1 MRTSLKADLAIL
13 SITVVWGS
21 SFIIMKNLVEAVGVF
36 AYLTLRFAVAAVLL
50 AVIFRRQVAGTKPRD
65 ALHGGIIGILLFLGM
80 GLQVTGLQY
89 TAASTSAFVTGLNVV
104 IVPVL
109 SALLLRKQPPL
120 RAVLGVLMATVG
132 LFVLTGGFSQQ
143 WNRGDTL
150 TLFCAC
156 CFALQIIFIDKF
168 NQVTDAR
175 LNAVIQM
182 VTAAVLFALVWVVYE
197 REPVSFSW
205 PLVLTVLY
213 TGALGTAFAF
223 GVQTIAQQYTS
234 PTRTALI
241 IACEPVFGALFALLV
256 PGTDGKTEALTFPMV
271 AGSLLIL
278 GGMVLAELKGRDP
291 KAERDACPN
300 TGTALEAASLG
311 VAHEPGGAMHP
322 ETETETEMK
331 PS

>member
-21 SFIIMKNLVEAVGVF
+21 SFIIMKNLVEQVGVF
-36 AYLTLRFAVAAVLL
+36 AYLTLRFVVASMLLLVL
-50 AVIFRRQVAGTKPRD
+50 FRRQMARVRPVDLRNGAV
-65 ALHGGIIGILLFLGM
+65 IGLLLFLGM
-80 GLQVTGLQY
+80 GLQVTGLQF

-104 IVPVL
+104 MVPVL
-109 SALLLRKQPPL
+109 SAVLLRKQPPL
-120 RAVLGVLMATVG
+120 RAILGVVLATTG

-150 TLFCAC
+150 TLLCAC

-168 NQVTDAR
+168 NTQTDAR

-182 VTAAVLFALVWVVYE
+182 VVAALLFAVVWIGFE
-197 REPVSFSW
+197 RSTIHFSW
-205 PLVLTVLY
+205 PLLLTVLY

-241 IACEPVFGALFALLV
+241 IACEPVFGAIFALLV
-256 PGTDGKTEALTFPMV
+256 PGTDGVREILTLSMV
-271 AGSLLIL
+271 VGSLLIL
-278 GGMVLAELKGRDP
+278 GGMILSELKGKSEPREP
-291 KAERDACPN
+291 QLQVTRLA
-300 TGTALEAASLG
+300 TSEAD
-311 VAHEPGGAMHP
+311 VGAQDVQS
-322 ETETETEMK
+322 ET
-331 PS
+331 

>member
-21 SFIIMKNLVEAVGVF
+21 SFIIMKNLVEQVGVF
-36 AYLTLRFAVAAVLL
+36 AYLTLRFVVAAILLLVL
-50 AVIFRRQVAGTKPRD
+50 FRRQVARIRPVDMRNG
-65 ALHGGIIGILLFLGM
+65 AVIGLLLFLGM
-80 GLQVTGLQY
+80 GLQVTGLRF

-109 SALLLRKQPPL
+109 SAVLLRKQPPL
-120 RAVLGVLMATVG
+120 RAILGVGLATVG

-150 TLFCAC
+150 TLLCAC

-168 NQVTDAR
+168 NTQTDAR
-175 LNAVIQM
+175 LNAVVQM
-182 VTAAVLFALVWVVYE
+182 VVAALLFAVVWVGVE
-197 REPVSFSW
+197 RSTIHFSW
-205 PLVLTVLY
+205 PLLLTVLY

-256 PGTDGKTEALTFPMV
+256 PGNDGMRETLTVSMGV
-271 AGSLLIL
+271 GSLLIL
-278 GGMVLAELKGRDP
+278 GGMVLSELKG
-291 KAERDACPN
+291 KADSLEPAVVPSLPD
-300 TGTALEAASLG
+300 GSEAAD
-311 VAHEPGGAMHP
+311 VEGAS
-322 ETETETEMK
+322 EG
-331 PS
+331 

>member
-21 SFIIMKNLVEAVGVF
+21 SFIIMKNLVEQVGVF
-36 AYLTLRFAVAAVLL
+36 AYLTLRFAVAAILLLVL
-50 AVIFRRQVAGTKPRD
+50 FRRQVARVRPMDLRNG
-65 ALHGGIIGILLFLGM
+65 AVIGLLLFLGM
-80 GLQVTGLQY
+80 GLQVTGLQF

-104 IVPVL
+104 MVPVL
-109 SALLLRKQPPL
+109 SAVLLRKQPPL
-120 RAVLGVLMATVG
+120 RAILGVVLATIG

-168 NQVTDAR
+168 NAQTDAR

-182 VTAAVLFALVWVVYE
+182 VVAALLFALVWVGFE
-197 REPVSFSW
+197 RSTIHFSW
-205 PLVLTVLY
+205 PLLLTVLY

-241 IACEPVFGALFALLV
+241 IACEPVFGAIFALLV
-256 PGTDGKTEALTFPMV
+256 PGTDGVKEMLTLSMV
-271 AGSLLIL
+271 VGSLLIL
-278 GGMVLAELKGRDP
+278 GGMILSELKGKTDP
-291 KAERDACPN
+291 QEPQLRMPLAAVEADAGAQDVQRDA
-300 TGTALEAASLG
+300 
-311 VAHEPGGAMHP
+311 
-322 ETETETEMK
+322 
-331 PS
+331 

>member
-21 SFIIMKNLVEAVGVF
+21 SFIIMKNLVEQVGVF
-36 AYLTLRFAVAAVLL
+36 AYLTLRFVVASMLLLVL
-50 AVIFRRQVAGTKPRD
+50 FRRQMARVRPVDLRNGAV
-65 ALHGGIIGILLFLGM
+65 IGLLLFLGM
-80 GLQVTGLQY
+80 GLQVTGLQF

-104 IVPVL
+104 MVPVL
-109 SALLLRKQPPL
+109 SAVLLRKQPPL
-120 RAVLGVLMATVG
+120 RAILGVVLATTG

-150 TLFCAC
+150 TLLCAC

-168 NQVTDAR
+168 NTQTDAR

-182 VTAAVLFALVWVVYE
+182 VVAALLFAVVWAGFE
-197 REPVSFSW
+197 RSTIHFSW
-205 PLVLTVLY
+205 PLLLTVLY

-241 IACEPVFGALFALLV
+241 IACEPVFGAVFALLV
-256 PGTDGKTEALTFPMV
+256 PGTDGVREILTLSMV
-271 AGSLLIL
+271 VGSLLIL
-278 GGMVLAELKGRDP
+278 GGMILSELKGKSEPREP
-291 KAERDACPN
+291 QLQVTRLA
-300 TGTALEAASLG
+300 TSEAD
-311 VAHEPGGAMHP
+311 VGAQDVQS
-322 ETETETEMK
+322 ET
-331 PS
+331 

>member
-21 SFIIMKNLVEAVGVF
+21 SFIIMKNLVEEVGVF
-36 AYLTLRFAVAAVLL
+36 AYLALRFAVAAVLL
-50 AVIFRRQVAGTKPRD
+50 TLLFRRPLSRMRPVDARNGAVIG
-65 ALHGGIIGILLFLGM
+65 LLLFLGM
-80 GLQVTGLQY
+80 GLQVTGLRY

-104 IVPVL
+104 MVPVL
-109 SALLLRKQPPL
+109 SAFLLRKQPPAK
-120 RAVLGVLMATVG
+120 AVLGVVMATVG

-150 TLFCAC
+150 TLLCAC

-168 NQVTDAR
+168 NAQTDAR
-175 LNAVIQM
+175 VNAVAQM
-182 VTAAVLFALVWVVYE
+182 IVAAVLFLLVWVFVE
-197 REPVSFSW
+197 RSPLRFSW

-223 GVQTIAQQYTS
+223 GVQTIAQQYTT

-241 IACEPVFGALFALLV
+241 IACEPVFGAIFALLV
-256 PGTDGKTEALTFPMV
+256 PGTDGTTETLTASMV

-278 GGMVLAELKGRDP
+278 GGMVLAEWKGRDGHDVAVVHP
-291 KAERDACPN
+291 LDAQHP
-300 TGTALEAASLG
+300 TVFPDPSHEASGGHPANRTDTESAS
-311 VAHEPGGAMHP
+311 PD
-322 ETETETEMK
+322 
-331 PS
+331 

>member
-21 SFIIMKNLVEAVGVF
+21 SFIIMKNLVEQVGVF
-36 AYLTLRFAVAAVLL
+36 AYLTLRFVVASMLLLVL
-50 AVIFRRQVAGTKPRD
+50 FRRQMARVRPVDLRNGAV
-65 ALHGGIIGILLFLGM
+65 IGLLLFLGM
-80 GLQVTGLQY
+80 GLQVTGLQF

-104 IVPVL
+104 MVPVL
-109 SALLLRKQPPL
+109 SAVLLRKQPPL
-120 RAVLGVLMATVG
+120 RAILGVVLATTG

-150 TLFCAC
+150 TLLCAC

-168 NQVTDAR
+168 NTQTDAR

-182 VTAAVLFALVWVVYE
+182 VVAALLFAVVWIGFE
-197 REPVSFSW
+197 RSTIHFSW
-205 PLVLTVLY
+205 PLLLTVLY

-241 IACEPVFGALFALLV
+241 IACEPVFGAIFALLV
-256 PGTDGKTEALTFPMV
+256 PGTDGVREILTLSMV
-271 AGSLLIL
+271 VGSLLIL
-278 GGMVLAELKGRDP
+278 GGMILSELKGKSEPREPQLQVTRLATSEADVGAQDVQ
-291 KAERDACPN
+291 KIGRASCRER
-300 TGTALEAASLG
+300 
-311 VAHEPGGAMHP
+311 V
-322 ETETETEMK
+322 
-331 PS
+331 

>member
-36 AYLTLRFAVAAVLL
+36 AYLTLRFTVAAVLL
-50 AVIFRRQVAGTKPRD
+50 SAIFHRQVAGTKPRD
-65 ALHGGIIGILLFLGM
+65 LLHGGVIGLLLFLGM

-104 IVPVL
+104 MVPIL
-109 SALLLRKQPPL
+109 SAFLLRKQPPL
-120 RAVLGVLMATVG
+120 RAIFGVLMATAG

-150 TLFCAC
+150 TLLCAG

-168 NQVTDAR
+168 NAVTDAR
-175 LNAVIQM
+175 LNAVLQM
-182 VTAAVLFALVWVVYE
+182 VVAAALFAMMWLFVE
-197 REPVSFSW
+197 REPVRFSW

-213 TGALGTAFAF
+213 TGAMGTAFAF

-241 IACEPVFGALFALLV
+241 IACEPVFGAIFALLV
-256 PGTDGKTEALTFPMV
+256 PGTDGKTETLTLTMIL
-271 AGSLLIL
+271 GSLLIL
-278 GGMVLAELKGRDP
+278 GGMVLAELKGRD
-291 KAERDACPN
+291 
-300 TGTALEAASLG
+300 TGTEPHHANPKPDAEAGCKATT
-311 VAHEPGGAMHP
+311 
-322 ETETETEMK
+322 ETGCPVKTETEMK